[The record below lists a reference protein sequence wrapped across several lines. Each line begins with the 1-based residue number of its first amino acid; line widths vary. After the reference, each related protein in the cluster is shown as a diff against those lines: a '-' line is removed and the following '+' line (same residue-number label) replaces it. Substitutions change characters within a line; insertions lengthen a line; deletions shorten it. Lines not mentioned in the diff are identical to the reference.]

1 MNSFNNEVAVPNS
14 QPTTTEGEIKM
25 EKVTTL
31 LEVSHDPCIHDY
43 QLAAYVVNGFHNE
56 RYDAEFTER
65 QSKPIALVDITNK
78 TDEHNALVARIAQ
91 LTEAND
97 YQRERLSEAYLQ
109 QSNLTDVFQ
118 MFIDKVADRACTDED
133 AVIWNML
140 TTLFDKGM
148 LNRPFYEERELRYDV
163 VTTQRVTVNVKVPKS
178 YDDDELYDLFSER
191 IQNAADNGELDYV
204 DDDDTDDVKVIDISV
219 DDCDIEVNTIN

>member
-1 MNSFNNEVAVPNS
+1 
-14 QPTTTEGEIKM
+14 M

-91 LTEAND
+91 LTEANN
-97 YQRERLSEAYLQ
+97 YQRERLSEAYLIH
-109 QSNLTDVFQ
+109 SNLTDAFQ
-118 MFIDKVADRACTDED
+118 MFIDKIADGADCDED
-133 AVIWNML
+133 AVIWKIL
-140 TTLFDKGM
+140 TQLFDRGD
-148 LNRPFYEERELRYDV
+148 LTRPFYEERELKYDV
-163 VTTQRVTVNVKVPKS
+163 VTTQRVTVNIKVSKS
-178 YDDDELYDLFSER
+178 YDDDSLYDLFSER
-191 IQNAADNGELDYV
+191 IQTAAENGELDYI
-204 DDDDTDDVKVIDISV
+204 DDDDTDEIKVIDISV
-219 DDCDIEVNTIN
+219 DDCDIEVNTL